1 MLRVLYLPIGA
12 QTGTVDAWKK
22 VGVELDVY
30 DFHGMWDRTH
40 SKATVSQEFLNKV
53 RVFQPHLIHMQLQFT
68 GLIDAHIIQEAR
80 KIAPGVVITN
90 WSGDVRAGAIPNFTN
105 VASAVDYALI
115 SSTGQLDTYRNSG
128 CPNVKYWQIGYDP
141 KTSYPMHK
149 TEFTYDVS
157 FLANNYGPTFPD
169 GPLRYNIANTL
180 RTTYGAR
187 FGLFGSGY
195 HPPAPIID
203 PSDANKV
210 YNSSICAL
218 SISNFNDIS
227 HYFSDRLLY
236 CMASGRPTITW
247 HFPGVESY
255 FIEGQEIFVARST
268 NDIVDIVNYCKA
280 HPEIANQVGING
292 YQRAVR
298 EHTFTSRII
307 ELLHMTNL
315 ISLV

>member
-1 MLRVLYLPIGA
+1 MLKVLYLPIGA
-12 QTGTVDAWKK
+12 QTGTVDAWRK

-30 DFHGMWDRTH
+30 DFHGVWDRTH
-40 SKATVSQEFLNKV
+40 SKGAVSQEFLNRV
-53 RVFQPHLIHMQLQFT
+53 RAFQPHLIHMQLQFT
-68 GLIDAHIIQEAR
+68 GLIDAHIINEAR

-105 VASAVDYALI
+105 VAAAVDHALI
-115 SSTGQLDTYRNSG
+115 SSTGQLDIYRNSG

-141 KTSYPMHK
+141 KSSYPMYK
-149 TEFTYDVS
+149 TEFAYDVS
-157 FLANNYGPTFPD
+157 FLGNNYGSTFPD
-169 GPLRYNIANTL
+169 GPLRYNVAAQL
-180 RTTYGAR
+180 RTAFGAR

-195 HPPAPIID
+195 HPPAPMID
-203 PSDANKV
+203 PSEANKV
-210 YNSSICAL
+210 YNNSICAL
-218 SISNFNDIS
+218 SISNFNDVS

-268 NDIVDIVNYCKA
+268 NDIIDIVNYCKGN
-280 HPEIANQVGING
+280 PEIAAQVGING

-315 ISLV
+315 INLV